1 MCRGVKTMVDKYERR
16 YQKAGG
22 TMSGIRDMPLSRF
35 GKVEGNVFTIR
46 GPEVIKGSGIRAAD
60 IGLFAAATYAAIEYY
75 KMGKKGKKIKIGTPT
90 PKDTGPKALRA
101 KPDPVKRAADRT
113 QDYQKK
119 YVKGGGV
126 RRAARY

>member
-1 MCRGVKTMVDKYERR
+1 MGEREEE
-16 YQKAGG
+16 G

-46 GPEVIKGSGIRAAD
+46 GPEVLKGTGIRALD
-60 IGLFAAATYAAIEYY
+60 IGLAAAATAGVIYY
-75 KMGKKGKKIKIGTPT
+75 KMGNDGKKIKIGTPT

-119 YVKGGGV
+119 ARGGPIKKYAKGSSV
-126 RRAARY
+126 RKAVRY